1 MGTKYGRAGWI
12 GMQQNRHGV
21 PAKCLF
27 HFIFSLGH
35 FSFFMFPIAGSTKQS
50 EFSQQHFQLRLLW
63 SNNCELHA
71 MLHCWQLYCFMF
83 DILTAR
89 GERYYPPVMRRTEE
103 NNAGTFET
111 ARKMNL
117 LHFCEKH
124 AFRITLFKAPRHLNF
139 LSELPS
145 WSISSLGEKGEDALD
160 LSYKQLTNNN
170 RLCVMLT
177 LQAEVFRYFCFHF
190 CVQHFCVKSPSA
202 DKWLWEPQLSSHG
215 PLLASVSILHRNW
228 DYFVIAHKSLFVEM
242 NAA

>member
-12 GMQQNRHGV
+12 GMQQNRNSI

-27 HFIFSLGH
+27 HFIFSLGL
-35 FSFFMFPIAGSTKQS
+35 FSFFMCPIAGSTKPS

-71 MLHCWQLYCFMF
+71 MLHCWQLYRFMF
-83 DILTAR
+83 DTLAVR
-89 GERYYPPVMRRTEE
+89 GEQYYPTVMRRTEE

-117 LHFCEKH
+117 LHSCEKH
-124 AFRITLFKAPRHLNF
+124 TSRITLFKTPRHLNF
-139 LSELPS
+139 LSEVPS
-145 WSISSLGEKGEDALD
+145 QSISSLGEKGEGASD

-170 RLCVMLT
+170 RLCVTLT

-190 CVQHFCVKSPSA
+190 CVKHFCMKSPSA
-202 DKWLWEPQLSSHG
+202 AEWFWKQQLFSHG
-215 PLLASVSILHRNW
+215 PVLASVPILRRNW
-228 DYFVIAHKSLFVEM
+228 G
-242 NAA
+242 